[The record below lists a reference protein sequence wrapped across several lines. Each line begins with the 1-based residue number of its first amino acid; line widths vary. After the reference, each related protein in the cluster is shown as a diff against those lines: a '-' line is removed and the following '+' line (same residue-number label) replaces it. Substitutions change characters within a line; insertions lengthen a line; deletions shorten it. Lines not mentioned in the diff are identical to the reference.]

1 MARKQR
7 IGVVQSDRM
16 DKTVVVMVERTV
28 THPLYKKIVRRRK
41 KYQAHDEAN
50 DCSIGDKV
58 VIEEC
63 RPISKNKHWRVMQII
78 ERREVADVQPRD
90 IVAPPIEVPDL
101 EDSIAAETD
110 HSPGDPAGGNAE
122 SLINADSDQNE
133 NEGVGVDLDDQNDT
147 VADGNVVN
155 SQEEVN

>member
-28 THPLYKKIVRRRK
+28 THPLYKKILRRRK

-58 VIEEC
+58 IIEEC
-63 RPISKNKHWRVMQII
+63 RPISKNKHWRVMQIV
-78 ERREVADVQPRD
+78 ERREVADIQPRD
-90 IVAPPIEVPDL
+90 IVAPVIEIPNPEGV
-101 EDSIAAETD
+101 
-110 HSPGDPAGGNAE
+110 
-122 SLINADSDQNE
+122 INVDSDQNSG
-133 NEGVGVDLDDQNDT
+133 EGANVGLDDQNDGT
-147 VADGNVVN
+147 ADENVVD
-155 SQEEVN
+155 SQEEVSQ